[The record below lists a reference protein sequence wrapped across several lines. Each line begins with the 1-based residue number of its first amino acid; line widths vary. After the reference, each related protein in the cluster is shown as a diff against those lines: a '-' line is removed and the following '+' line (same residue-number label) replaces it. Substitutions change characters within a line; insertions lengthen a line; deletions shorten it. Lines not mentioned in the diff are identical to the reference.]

1 MDPSSDSASFREQSL
16 SALKGLTRAT
26 NQLASQDLAF
36 HKSLDSTVGPAVDE
50 QGNKILDL
58 ANSLLR
64 CVAGSDKNA
73 PHLTDEDSV
82 EDNWR
87 SIVDVIDGLL
97 EKADACLDEF
107 TGLIKKNPQNT
118 RDQKANATDA
128 KAKFPNA
135 YSRTSKIPKPQ
146 TEFENAPDNTNNSE
160 PWKPLLTSK
169 PHSTVSLSESLQPRD
184 DGSYPNPYEAEIK
197 QARYPSAAYVVAE
210 PQGYLPFESTTATFV
225 DTFEGVKK
233 MLSQLKQAK
242 EIAIDLEHHDTHSYQ
257 GIVCLMQISTRDAD
271 WIVDTLKPWRQD
283 LQILNEVFADPKIM
297 KVFHGA
303 FMDMIWL
310 QRDLGIYVVNLF
322 DTFHAANALGYPKK
336 SLKYLLDKFVNFQAE
351 KQYQMADWRLR
362 PLLPGMF
369 DYARSDTHYLL
380 YIYDLMRNELVE
392 NSDAESNLVDYV
404 SDKSKEESLQR
415 FERPTYDVETG
426 KGSVGWY
433 DLLLKSSVL
442 FSKEQFAVFKAVHR
456 WRDEVARAEDEG
468 LQYVL
473 AKHALFRIA
482 HSMPVDAVTLLR
494 AAAPVSPVVRAHVLE
509 LVELVKKAKLEG
521 ANGPELR
528 DVLHPLA
535 DTPKTVSRP
544 GTPTEKTHF
553 GVPVVERAELS
564 QFWGAEFHTPEPSL
578 INFHSIDSAIEAFFL
593 SLPMPAKSVDP
604 ADNAAAAVQ
613 TQAQAPVTTTAE
625 EATTSQKTPKKPSN
639 DIFTA
644 KTFTSS
650 SKKRKHEDTEDAPQ
664 QPSSSAAVQPEQS
677 TSSTA
682 PPTDEL
688 SLEGGQIKIVSP
700 SPQMSKN
707 QRKRR
712 RQAEKRLARQQLELQ
727 EQEKRGQQPQ
737 DTGAAASATAAS
749 QPSAEANATP
759 AAFDY
764 TQAESVL
771 HAAAP
776 QSSTTGHQKKKKKN
790 FNPYAKATHTGT
802 GLGRIKRD
810 TTGRS
815 HTFK

>member
-36 HKSLDSTVGPAVDE
+36 HKSLDSSVGPAVDE
-50 QGNKILDL
+50 QGNKILYL
-58 ANSLLR
+58 ANDLLR
-64 CVAGSDKNA
+64 CVSGTDKRV
-73 PHLTDEDSV
+73 PHLTDEESV
-82 EDNWR
+82 DDNWR

-107 TGLIKKNPQNT
+107 TGLIKKTPQNA
-118 RDQKANATDA
+118 RDQKSAATDS
-128 KAKFPNA
+128 KAKFPSSC
-135 YSRTSKIPKPQ
+135 SRTSRIPKPQ
-146 TEFENAPDNTNNSE
+146 IEFEHAPDNANTSA
-160 PWKPLLTSK
+160 PWRPLLTSK
-169 PHSTVSLSESLQPRD
+169 PHSSVPYSKSLQLR
-184 DGSYPNPYEAEIK
+184 DGSYPNPYEVEIK
-197 QARYPSAAYVVAE
+197 QAKYPSATYAVAE

-233 MLSQLKQAK
+233 MLAQLKQAK
-242 EIAIDLEHHDTHSYQ
+242 ELAIDLEHHDTHSYQ

-283 LQILNEVFADPKIM
+283 LQILNEVFADPNIL

-392 NSDAESNLVDYV
+392 NSDPETNLVDYV
-404 SDKSKEESLQR
+404 SERSKEESLQR

-433 DLLLKSSVL
+433 ELLLKTSVL
-442 FSKEQFAVFKAVHR
+442 FSKEQFAVFRAVHR

-482 HSMPVDAVTLLR
+482 HAMPLDPIALLK
-494 AAAPVSPVVRAHVLE
+494 AAAPVSPVVRAHILE
-509 LVELVKKAKLEG
+509 LVELIKKAKIDG

-528 DVLHPLA
+528 DVLHPITGEPPQA
-535 DTPKTVSRP
+535 ISRAA
-544 GTPTEKTHF
+544 TPTEKTRF
-553 GVPVVERAELS
+553 GTAVVERADLS
-564 QFWGAEFHTPEPSL
+564 QFWGAALRVPEPSL
-578 INFHSIDSAIEAFFL
+578 INFNSIDSAIEAFFM
-593 SLPMPAKSVDP
+593 SVPMPAKSLDP
-604 ADNAAAAVQ
+604 DDNAFAAVQ
-613 TQAQAPVTTTAE
+613 TQAQAPVSASVAQP
-625 EATTSQKTPKKPSN
+625 ATSDKTPKKPSN

-644 KTFTSS
+644 KSFSS
-650 SKKRKHEDTEDAPQ
+650 SSRKRKHEDTEDAAQ
-664 QPSSSAAVQPEQS
+664 Q
-677 TSSTA
+677 SSTA
-682 PPTDEL
+682 MEQQDQQSVQAATAPPGDDL
-688 SLEGGQIKIVSP
+688 SLEGAPTKVVSP
-700 SPQMSKN
+700 SPHTSKN

-712 RQAEKRLARQQLELQ
+712 RQAENRLARQQLELQ
-727 EQEKRGQQPQ
+727 EKEKRG
-737 DTGAAASATAAS
+737 DTGAASAAPAQS
-749 QPSAEANATP
+749 QLSPEAEAPSAP

-764 TQAESVL
+764 TQAQSV
-771 HAAAP
+771 HAAP
-776 QSSTTGHQKKKKKN
+776 PTSSTTGPQKRQKKKN
-790 FNPYAKATHTGT
+790 FNPYAKATHTST

-810 TTGRS
+810 TSGKS